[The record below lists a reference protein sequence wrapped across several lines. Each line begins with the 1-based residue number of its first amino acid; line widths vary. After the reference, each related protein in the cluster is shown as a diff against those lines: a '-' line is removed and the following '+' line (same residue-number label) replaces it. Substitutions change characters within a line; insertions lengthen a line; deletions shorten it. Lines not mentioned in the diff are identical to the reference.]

1 VLLPCVHLPQWD
13 LHHVAAAVIFSPLTG
28 GPADPIGSA
37 AKWKEEELALD
48 PQSAGCL
55 TRSHSTAEK

>member
-1 VLLPCVHLPQWD
+1 LPCMCTSRSEISITSSITRP
-13 LHHVAAAVIFSPLTG
+13 G
-28 GPADPIGSA
+28 PIGSA

-55 TRSHSTAEK
+55 TRSRTAEK